1 MRCYLNKGPTG
12 RGERFK
18 GVGGREH
25 FAAVFKNSGA
35 AAGAV
40 TTGAADID
48 LVVAI
53 GKA

>member
-1 MRCYLNKGPTG
+1 VE
-12 RGERFK
+12 GEGLK

-35 AAGAV
+35 AAGAAK
-40 TTGAADID
+40 TGAADID
-48 LVVAI
+48 LVAV